1 MAMAMRRCMFHS
13 NRILWWFLPVLGV
26 WYLSGCAHIMRE
38 KLPNVVY
45 VGSEPDSAVVY
56 IDGMY
61 HGITPLKTYLP
72 SKSSYIVEM
81 NKQGYQPRRDTV
93 SSIISSPWLFLDV
106 ITSFCIL
113 PPLVDAY
120 TGAWF
125 TPSDSVIFRGL
136 TPASDTA
143 QPIFRPVSPQ
153 PLNTFSIVSFF
164 DPDKLRETPI
174 IAFIGCGYS
183 FPSPFSTA
191 VPLLPTAY
199 CLGIGYKFTPDISIG
214 AMWNVSVIGKHV
226 LLPTPTL
233 DDATRVKVT
242 PTLSVFSV
250 DGRMRLYHS
259 PLYVVAGIGLL
270 AAGMAENGIQTPGR
284 RRLPEIFGT
293 AGCVSFGMGISFRN
307 GSFFTEARTT
317 IGWNSVHSAP
327 YNPFSVNH
335 FCINLGYYLDR

>member
-1 MAMAMRRCMFHS
+1 MLRSRS
-13 NRILWWFLPVLGV
+13 LSTRVLLPF
-26 WYLSGCAHIMRE
+26 
-38 KLPNVVY
+38 
-45 VGSEPDSAVVY
+45 AV
-56 IDGMY
+56 
-61 HGITPLKTYLP
+61 
-72 SKSSYIVEM
+72 
-81 NKQGYQPRRDTV
+81 
-93 SSIISSPWLFLDV
+93 LDV
-106 ITSFCIL
+106 AFQVLVYLGFAFAAGTRESVAGHA
-113 PPLVDAY
+113 PPL
-120 TGAWF
+120 
-125 TPSDSVIFRGL
+125 
-136 TPASDTA
+136 
-143 QPIFRPVSPQ
+143 
-153 PLNTFSIVSFF
+153 
-164 DPDKLRETPI
+164 
-174 IAFIGCGYS
+174 
-183 FPSPFSTA
+183 
-191 VPLLPTAY
+191 
-199 CLGIGYKFTPDISIG
+199 
-214 AMWNVSVIGKHV
+214 AMLVIGKHV